1 MLLRNICII
10 LIKWWKKYIFSEKYL
25 PAQYKLEKKSTSIA
39 SCFPKYLGN
48 PYDYEETTN
57 FIQVLILSILSLF
70 GVINVF
76 AFSVFEIFEFSL
88 FKFFSNFIVTTYT
101 DKIILMWLL
110 FALKMGF
117 FCSYYLCDFMSEAS
131 LNFFLYEFCE
141 ISSYQ
146 TSFLFPLFSVLW
158 KMTLRTKAIKKS
170 FLGVA
175 YLLFLFFSLIF

>member
-1 MLLRNICII
+1 M
-10 LIKWWKKYIFSEKYL
+10 
-25 PAQYKLEKKSTSIA
+25 EKKSTSIA

-57 FIQVLILSILSLF
+57 FIQVLIPSILLLF

-76 AFSVFEIFEFSL
+76 KFSVFETFEFSL
-88 FKFFSNFIVTTYT
+88 FKFFSNFISRVFYCHYT

-110 FALKMGF
+110 FALNLF

-146 TSFLFPLFSVLW
+146 TSFLFPLFSVLLR

-175 YLLFLFFSLIF
+175 YLLFPFFPNFF